1 MSWRD
6 LVEFLFLR
14 SDGFTW
20 IDFLPFSHFIRSGPS
35 LRNHLQAKL
44 GGGISVTCV
53 SDLPSGSGMGT
64 SSILAATALHSLS
77 ALLGLPT
84 SQDALV
90 NLVSQ
95 VEQILTT
102 GGGWQDQVKSP

>member
-1 MSWRD
+1 MRD
-6 LVEFLFLR
+6 ASINKLELYFN
-14 SDGFTW
+14 
-20 IDFLPFSHFIRSGPS
+20 RSGPS

-90 NLVSQ
+90 SLVSQ

-102 GGGWQDQVKSP
+102 GGGWQDQVR